1 MIFDTH
7 CHLNSDEL
15 YPRIDEVITN
25 AKQVGVENFLVVGYD
40 KKTSLLA
47 VKIAQKYDFC
57 FAAVGFHPTEIY
69 DLTEEDYLTL
79 ETLAKEDK
87 VVAIGEIGLDYFWE
101 KNEAKRAMQKEAFIK
116 QINLANKLHLP
127 ISIHNRD
134 AINDCLHILKSNIPL
149 YGGIMH
155 CYSGSVETMREFLDL
170 GMFVSL
176 GGPVTFKNAVT
187 PKEVAKNVPLERLL
201 VETDS
206 PYLAPHPLRGSQNEP
221 KNIPLVVQE
230 IALLKGVSVEELSK
244 ITSENAFRL
253 LDIK

>member
-15 YPRIDEVITN
+15 YSRIDEVINN
-25 AKQVGVENFLVVGYD
+25 AKAVGVGNFLVVGYD

-57 FAAVGFHPTEIY
+57 YAAVGFHPTEIY
-69 DLTEEDYLTL
+69 DLKEEDYSNL
-79 ETLAKEDK
+79 ETLAKENK
-87 VVAIGEIGLDYFWE
+87 VVAIGEIGLDYYWE
-101 KNEAKRAMQKEAFIK
+101 KDESKKDMQKEAFIK
-116 QINLANKLHLP
+116 QIKIANKLHLP

-134 AINDCLHILKSNIPL
+134 GINDCLNILKNNIPVC
-149 YGGIMH
+149 GGIMH
-155 CYSGSVETMREFLDL
+155 CYSGSVEIMKEFLNL
-170 GMFVSL
+170 GMYISL
-176 GGPVTFKNAVT
+176 GGPVTFKNAVI
-187 PKEVAKNVPLERLL
+187 PKEVAKNVPIDKLL

-230 IALLKGVSVEELSK
+230 IASLRGMSVEELSK
-244 ITSENAFRL
+244 ITTENALRL
-253 LDIK
+253 LNIK